1 MTYVGVR
8 DVTIKMSLE
17 LIQTKNREILDII
30 EKRPEVLQTVYEKI
44 GLDKN
49 QFVEIDYTGVPS
61 IVMKGANTIYETLDM
76 SLALVQTVTVFI
88 LDNPSNPDNDRL
100 CLCINTICD
109 EINLLRSRII

>member
-1 MTYVGVR
+1 MNVTYVGVR
-8 DVTIKMSLE
+8 EVTIKMSLE
-17 LIQTKNREILDII
+17 LIQTKNREMLDII

-44 GLDKN
+44 GLGDDR
-49 QFVEIDYTGVPS
+49 VVCTGVPS
-61 IVMKGANTIYETLDM
+61 IVAKGANTIYETLDM